1 VIEANSLLHGQP
13 DLIRDGRR
21 DDLRRISSAATAH
34 EVELMLCQPEGRWD
48 RE

>member
-1 VIEANSLLHGQP
+1 MIEANSLLHGQP

-21 DDLRRISSAATAH
+21 DLRRICSAATAH
-34 EVELMLCQPEGRWD
+34 EVELMLCEPEGRWD